1 MLTVAME
8 MRQEYRD
15 WTAVRAPAAPPETA
29 TATGP
34 VPHCCTVT
42 ALLAAATLPLL
53 AVVAAAA
60 LLSYISWLMNSDAQM
75 ADVVCES
82 PGCQRL
88 ARFLKVSINRSA
100 DACNDFYGYVCSNQM
115 YANTFKMMRQQHM
128 VNLTWILRAA
138 PVPRRNQTALQK
150 VTALFC
156 ACVSLVTENR
166 SESADLWA
174 FLVQHGLQPAP
185 VGGKMANSSR
195 ADPLETT
202 IRLAAT
208 YGLQPVVSFSSHGAN
223 GRRRYHHLD
232 IGVDYNTWQ
241 VTRQRMIESNDLSS
255 FVSDRISILSPPL
268 DKEATIGL
276 SADVI
281 FTESEV
287 AVFLAQ
293 VNKTLEEQKQISAFW
308 TTIKDLGNY
317 SKESLSSNRW
327 LNAIRRGSERSA
339 VEEDSVY
346 ARPLA
351 LTLLTRLLS
360 DSGGVAAMRRLLWW
374 GLVRELAPYAS
385 GRYLPTDSDALDRFC
400 VHRVA
405 AKLELAIRAV
415 YLFKAVT
422 PNVLSEA
429 GNLTVHM
436 REALYRA
443 LRSSWLRGRT
453 RSAALRKAASM
464 GMTLGF
470 PDRFSRESQLNAYF
484 ATLDDVRPNKSLS
497 SWLALRRFLQEQQ
510 RQTEGDHVDLAV
522 TYAHKVNA
530 YYLSGNRVLVPA
542 GIIQEPVYFHDAAD
556 AYNYG
561 SLGQA
566 VGHEMMHAFRH
577 GRSENWTKTGSRGH
591 GPPRR
596 TANTKRGS
604 SASGRSHVEVEQKLL
619 ASEPGVGQDPENLAD
634 FTGAPLAYDAF
645 QSLPSGR
652 RALTVA
658 GFGSAQLFFIGHC
671 VKWCRS
677 LTVHRSQGYA
687 RGRSR
692 CIVPLMHMS
701 QFSEAF
707 GCSAS
712 DYMNPGRKCSFW

>member
-1 MLTVAME
+1 M
-8 MRQEYRD
+8 
-15 WTAVRAPAAPPETA
+15 
-29 TATGP
+29 
-34 VPHCCTVT
+34 
-42 ALLAAATLPLL
+42 
-53 AVVAAAA
+53 
-60 LLSYISWLMNSDAQM
+60 AQ
-75 ADVVCES
+75 
-82 PGCQRL
+82 
-88 ARFLKVSINRSA
+88 
-100 DACNDFYGYVCSNQM
+100 
-115 YANTFKMMRQQHM
+115 MRQQHM
-128 VNLTWILRAA
+128 LNLTWILRAA

-185 VGGKMANSSR
+185 VCGKMANSSS

-202 IRLAAT
+202 VRLAVT
-208 YGLQPVVSFSSHGAN
+208 YGLQPLVSFSSHGAS
-223 GRRRYHHLD
+223 GHSRYHHLD
-232 IGVDYNTWQ
+232 IGPDYNTWQ

-255 FVSDRISILSPPL
+255 FVSDRISVLTPPL
-268 DKEATIGL
+268 DKEVTLAL

-293 VNKTLEEQKQISAFW
+293 ANKTLEERKQISSFW
-308 TTIKDLGNY
+308 TTIRGLENY
-317 SKESLSSNRW
+317 SKESLISSDRW
-327 LNAIRRGSERSA
+327 LSAIRRGSERSA

-351 LTLLTRLLS
+351 LSLLTRLLS

-374 GLVRELAPYAS
+374 GLVRELSPYAS
-385 GRYLPTDSDALDRFC
+385 GRYLPSDSSALDRFC
-400 VHRVA
+400 VRRVA

-415 YLFKAVT
+415 YLFRAVT

-429 GNLTVHM
+429 WNLTAHM
-436 REALYRA
+436 RAALSRA
-443 LRSSWLRGRT
+443 LRSSWLSGRT

-464 GMTLGF
+464 EMTLGF
-470 PDRFSRESQLNAYF
+470 PERFSRESQLNAF
-484 ATLDDVRPNKSLS
+484 FSTLDDVRPDKSLL
-497 SWLALRRFLQEQQ
+497 SWLALRHFLQERQ
-510 RQTEGDHVDLAV
+510 RRTEGDKVDLAV
-522 TYAHKVNA
+522 VYAHKVNA

-542 GIIQEPVYFHDAAD
+542 GIIQEPVYFHGAAD

-566 VGHEMMHAFRH
+566 VGHEMMHAFDTG
-577 GRSENWTKTGSRGH
+577 GRKLDEDGKPWSWTA
-591 GPPRR
+591 
-596 TANTKRGS
+596 TANREYEERLRCIR
-604 SASGRSHVEVEQKLL
+604 RSHVEVEQQLL
-619 ASEPGVGQDPENLAD
+619 SSEPGVGQDPENLAD
-634 FTGAPLAYDAF
+634 FSGAPLAYDAF
-645 QSLPSGR
+645 QSLPSRR

-658 GFGSAQLFFIGHC
+658 GFSSAQLFFIGHC

-677 LTVHRSQGYA
+677 LTGHRSHGYA

-692 CIVPLMHMS
+692 CIVPLMHMP

-707 GCSAS
+707 GCSES
-712 DYMNPGRKCSFW
+712 DYMNPERKCSFW